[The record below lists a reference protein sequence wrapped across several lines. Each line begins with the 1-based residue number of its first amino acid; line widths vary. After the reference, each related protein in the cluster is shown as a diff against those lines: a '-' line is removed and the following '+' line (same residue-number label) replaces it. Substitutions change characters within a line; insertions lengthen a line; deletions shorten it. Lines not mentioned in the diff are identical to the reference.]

1 MDIRLLIYV
10 LVLLGAGIGI
20 WIVRELLVEQADE
33 HLPDDEK
40 IRRTIWSRTG
50 LKAGEMSRAWQV
62 HSQFLPGSS
71 LRSWYVALWILAV
84 FWMLSGLQ
92 LLNRESSP
100 ILR

>member
-40 IRRTIWSRTG
+40 IRRTIW
-50 LKAGEMSRAWQV
+50 
-62 HSQFLPGSS
+62 
-71 LRSWYVALWILAV
+71 
-84 FWMLSGLQ
+84 
-92 LLNRESSP
+92 REQG
-100 ILR
+100 